1 MAHSL
6 SAQKR
11 VRQNAKHRALNR
23 WRLKVMRDAVRD
35 FQEQV
40 LHGTAATANEAFLKC
55 QKAIDRAAQRGVIH
69 KNQAARRKSRLSASL
84 KAKKTS
90 KA

>member
-11 VRQNAKHRALNR
+11 VRQNSAANALNR
-23 WRLKVMRDAVRD
+23 WRLRAMRDAIKD
-35 FQEQV
+35 FSDKLAKGDVKGATESFRNAAKV
-40 LHGTAATANEAFLKC
+40 IDKTAAK
-55 QKAIDRAAQRGVIH
+55 GVIH
-69 KNQAARRKSRLSASL
+69 KNQAARRKSRLSARL
-84 KAKKTS
+84 KAKKTT

>member
-11 VRQNAKHRALNR
+11 VRQNANQRALNR

-40 LHGTAATANEAFLKC
+40 LHGTAATAKDAFLKC

-84 KAKKTS
+84 KAKKTA
-90 KA
+90 K

>member
-11 VRQNAKHRALNR
+11 VRQNVNQRALNR

-84 KAKKTS
+84 KAKKTA